1 MSDPRAPSRA
11 GRRAGRGGARRGDEP
26 ILLYGLHPVLE
37 ALRARRRRF
46 GRLRLRRS
54 LGETAPLEA
63 AARAAGVPVEWV
75 EAGALAALLPPGVVA
90 QGAALEVGPLPE
102 ADLDALAASPR
113 PSCLVALDGVEDPQN
128 VGAIARVAEAAG
140 AGGLVLTRRH
150 APPLGAAA
158 SKASAGA
165 LEWLPVAR
173 VPNLPRALK
182 SLKEKGFWVFGADP
196 AAAASAFEIPPR
208 WRGDAVVLVLGAEG
222 RGLRPGVAQA
232 IDHSIR
238 IPMAG
243 RVASLNVA
251 TAAAVLLFE
260 LTRQNPGGGPRALAA
275 GSLRAP
281 PRSAC

>member
-1 MSDPRAPSRA
+1 MKGPPRAPSRPGRRAA
-11 GRRAGRGGARRGDEP
+11 GRRRADEP

-37 ALRARRRRF
+37 ALRARRRRL

-54 LGETAPLEA
+54 LGETAALEA

-75 EAGALAALLPPGVVA
+75 EARELEAALPPGAVA

-102 ADLDALAASPR
+102 VDLGALAAGRR
-113 PSCLVALDGVEDPQN
+113 PCCLVALDGVEDPQN
-128 VGAIARVAEAAG
+128 LGAVARVAEAAG
-140 AGGLVLTRRH
+140 SAGLVLTRRH

-173 VPNLPRALK
+173 VPNLTRALK

-196 AAAASAFEIPPR
+196 SAATSAFEIPAR
-208 WRGDAVVLVLGAEG
+208 WRGDATVLVLGAEG
-222 RGLRPGVAQA
+222 RGLRPGVLEAV
-232 IDHSIR
+232 DHRIR

-260 LTRQNPGGGPRALAA
+260 LARRNPDGGPPTLA
-275 GSLRAP
+275 
-281 PRSAC
+281 

>member
-1 MSDPRAPSRA
+1 MNDPRAPSRA
-11 GRRAGRGGARRGDEP
+11 GRRAGRGGPRRSDEP

-37 ALRARRRRF
+37 ALRARRRRL

-54 LGETAPLEA
+54 LGETAALEA
-63 AARAAGVPVEWV
+63 AARVAGVPVEWV
-75 EAGALAALLPPGVVA
+75 EAGAFEALVPAGAVA
-90 QGAALEVGPLPE
+90 QGAVLEVGPLPE
-102 ADLDALAASPR
+102 ADLDGLAASAR
-113 PSCLVALDGVEDPQN
+113 PACLVALDGVEDPQN

-140 AGGLVLTRRH
+140 AAGLVLTRH
-150 APPLGAAA
+150 HSPPLGAAA

-173 VPNLPRALK
+173 VPNLTRALK

-196 AAAASAFEIPPR
+196 DAPTSAFEIPPR
-208 WRGDAVVLVLGAEG
+208 WRGDASVLVLGAEG
-222 RGLRPGVAQA
+222 RGLRPGVLET
-232 IDHSIR
+232 IDHRIR

-260 LTRQNPGGGPRALAA
+260 LVRRSPGG
-275 GSLRAP
+275 
-281 PRSAC
+281 AC

>member
-1 MSDPRAPSRA
+1 M
-11 GRRAGRGGARRGDEP
+11 
-26 ILLYGLHPVLE
+26 
-37 ALRARRRRF
+37 
-46 GRLRLRRS
+46 RLRRS
-54 LGETAPLEA
+54 LGETAALEA
-63 AARAAGVPVEWV
+63 AARAAGAPLEWV
-75 EAGALAALLPPGVVA
+75 EPGALEALVPPGVVA
-90 QGAALEVGPLPE
+90 QGAVLEVGPLPE
-102 ADLDALAASPR
+102 ADLDGLAAAAR
-113 PSCLVALDGVEDPQN
+113 PSYLVALDGVEDPQN

-140 AGGLVLTRRH
+140 AAGLILTRHH

-173 VPNLPRALK
+173 VPNLTRALK

-196 AAAASAFEIPPR
+196 DAETSAFEIPPR
-208 WRGDAVVLVLGAEG
+208 WRGDASVLVLGAEG
-222 RGLRPGVAQA
+222 RGLRPGVLEA
-232 IDHSIR
+232 IDHRIR

-260 LTRQNPGGGPRALAA
+260 LARHRPGGGPPSLAS

-281 PRSAC
+281 PGGAC